1 MSITTAQITARET
14 ANAARKIARKL
25 PVKTSTGIEFGGLW
39 IRKTHMNEVLMSYQ
53 TKGYDHL
60 KNQMATELPLVI
72 SELEANGFTVT
83 YWNHGDYII
92 SK

>member
-1 MSITTAQITARET
+1 MATTTAQITARET
-14 ANAARKIARKL
+14 ANAARKIVRKL
-25 PVKTSTGIEFGGLW
+25 PVRTSTGIQFTGLW
-39 IRKTHMNEVLMSYQ
+39 IRKTLSDELIMSYQ
-53 TKGYDHL
+53 TQGYKHIEDA
-60 KNQMATELPLVI
+60 KATQLPLVI